1 MARSLDGP
9 SDHGLSIPIEAPE
22 RGRTLERPLRVM
34 VLGLRGIVDVQGGI
48 ETHARNLYPLL
59 VRLGCEVEILQ
70 RSAYFRG
77 RRLRRRCGVRLS
89 YLWAPPITAV
99 ETAVHTLLGVL
110 YAAIK
115 RPDILHLHAVGPAFL
130 TPLARLLGLRV
141 VVTHHGAD
149 YLREKWGPIARR
161 LLEAGEWAGMRG
173 ANGRIVVSKVLQE
186 RMREKYGV
194 GAALIPNGAPRA
206 GRVATTD
213 TVSRF
218 GLRPRR
224 YVLYVA
230 RMDRGKRQL
239 DLVDAFE
246 AARPEGWKLALVGEV
261 NARDAYTRHVIERA
275 RRNPDIVL
283 TGFQRGRA
291 LRELYSH
298 CAVFVLP
305 SSAEGHPIALLEALS
320 YGAPVLSTAIPENMA
335 IPIPPECF
343 FPVGDTQALA
353 QRIAS
358 IARGD
363 GPAEAGTLQQ
373 LVRTRYSWRRA
384 AQLTRAVYDD
394 VLSGG

>member
-1 MARSLDGP
+1 MSRPFEGP
-9 SDHGLSIPIEAPE
+9 SDHRLSLPIDAVE
-22 RGRTLERPLRVM
+22 RDGVTHRPVRVM
-34 VLGLRGIVDVQGGI
+34 VLGLRGIVNVQGGI

-59 VRLGCEVEILQ
+59 ARLGCEVEVLQ

-77 RRLRRRCGVRLS
+77 KRLSRRFGVRLS
-89 YLWAPPITAV
+89 YLWAPSITII
-99 ETAVHTLLGVL
+99 ETAVHTFIGVL
-110 YAAIK
+110 YAAVK

-161 LLEAGEWAGMRG
+161 VLEAGEWAGMRG
-173 ANGRIVVSKVLQE
+173 ANGCIVVSKVLEE

-194 GAALIPNGAPRA
+194 GATWIPNGAPRS
-206 GRVATTD
+206 GRVTTTD
-213 TVSRF
+213 TLTRF
-218 GLRPRR
+218 GLAPRR

-230 RMDRGKRQL
+230 RMDRGKRQI

-246 AARPEGWKLALVGEV
+246 SARPAGWKLVLVGEV
-261 NARDAYTRHVIERA
+261 NPRDGYTREVIARA
-275 RRNPDIVL
+275 QRNPDIVL

-343 FPVGDTQALA
+343 FPVGDTHALA

-358 IARGD
+358 LARGEKF
-363 GPAEAGTLQQ
+363 AEPGALQQ

-394 VLSGG
+394 VLSEG

>member
-1 MARSLDGP
+1 MSRPFEGP
-9 SDHGLSIPIEAPE
+9 SDHRLSLPIDAVE
-22 RGRTLERPLRVM
+22 RDRVTHRPVRVM
-34 VLGLRGIVDVQGGI
+34 VLGLRGIVNVQGGI

-59 VRLGCEVEILQ
+59 ARLGCEVEVLQ

-77 RRLRRRCGVRLS
+77 KRLSRRFGVRLS
-89 YLWAPPITAV
+89 YLWAPSITII
-99 ETAVHTLLGVL
+99 ETAVHTFIGVL
-110 YAAIK
+110 YAAVK

-161 LLEAGEWAGMRG
+161 VLEAGEWAGMRG
-173 ANGRIVVSKVLQE
+173 ANGCIVVSKVLEE

-194 GAALIPNGAPRA
+194 GATWIPNGAPRS
-206 GRVATTD
+206 GRVTTTD
-213 TVSRF
+213 TLTRF
-218 GLRPRR
+218 GLAPRR

-230 RMDRGKRQL
+230 RMDRGKRQI

-246 AARPEGWKLALVGEV
+246 SARPAGWKLVLVGEV
-261 NARDAYTRHVIERA
+261 NPRDGYTREVIARA
-275 RRNPDIVL
+275 QRNPDIVL

-320 YGAPVLSTAIPENMA
+320 YGAPVLSTAIPENMTL
-335 IPIPPECF
+335 PIPPECL
-343 FPVGDTQALA
+343 FPVGDTRKLA
-353 QRIAS
+353 ERLAAIAHGEAS
-358 IARGD
+358 AG
-363 GPAEAGTLQQ
+363 AEKLRR
-373 LVRTRYSWRRA
+373 LVKARYSWRRA

-394 VLSGG
+394 VLST